1 MTHQLHHNSEIKF
14 VFWVFWPVIGCTA
27 QTYKTLNIYPRRSSN
42 YWGLR
47 KDESHP
53 SVTEVT
59 VLKIPLAFAVSV
71 LKPDTTAMV
80 SLTEKQFVN

>member
-14 VFWVFWPVIGCTA
+14 VFWFFWPVSGCTA
-27 QTYKTLNIYPRRSSN
+27 QTYKTLNTYPRRSSN

-47 KDESHP
+47 EDESHP

-59 VLKIPLAFAVSV
+59 VLKIPLAFAVTV
-71 LKPDTTAMV
+71 LKPAMV
-80 SLTEKQFVN
+80 SLTEKTFVN